1 MPRRRVSIKRDI
13 LPDPKYNSILVA
25 QFVNVMMRSGKKSIS
40 QRILYDSF
48 GIIEQKSNEDGL
60 VVFRQ
65 AINNAKPLL
74 EIRSRRVGGATYQ
87 IPVDVRPERRTT
99 LAIRWLI
106 QAAPI
111 KLCLSAWP
119 GKLSMR
125 LISKGVPCGGR
136 MSKLVWPKPIEPL
149 RISVGEITG
158 F

>member
-1 MPRRRVSIKRDI
+1 MARRRDSIKREI
-13 LPDPKYNSILVA
+13 LPDPRYNSKLVA

-48 GIIEQKSNEDGL
+48 DIIEQKSSEDGL

-87 IPVDVRPERRTT
+87 VPVDVRPERRTT

-106 QAAPI
+106 QAA
-111 KLCLSAWP
+111 
-119 GKLSMR
+119 R
-125 LISKGVPCGGR
+125 GR
-136 MSKLVWPKPIEPL
+136 SDKTMAERVA
-149 RISVGEITG
+149 GEIIDAFNNQG
-158 F
+158 GAMRRKDEQARMAEANRAFAHFRW

>member
-1 MPRRRVSIKRDI
+1 MARRRDSIKREI
-13 LPDPKYNSILVA
+13 LPDPRYNSKLVA

-48 GIIEQKSNEDGL
+48 DIIEQKSSEDGL

-87 IPVDVRPERRTT
+87 VPVDVRPERRTT

-106 QAAPI
+106 QAARSRND
-111 KLCLSAWP
+111 KTMAE
-119 GKLSMR
+119 R
-125 LISKGVPCGGR
+125 VA
-136 MSKLVWPKPIEPL
+136 
-149 RISVGEITG
+149 GEIIDAFNNQG
-158 F
+158 GAMRRKAEQARMAEANRAFAHFRW

>member
-1 MPRRRVSIKRDI
+1 MARRRDSIKREI
-13 LPDPKYNSILVA
+13 LPDPQYNSKLVA

-48 GIIEQKSNEDGL
+48 DIIEQKSSEDGL

-87 IPVDVRPERRTT
+87 GPVDVSPERRTT

-106 QAAPI
+106 QAARSRND
-111 KLCLSAWP
+111 KTMAE
-119 GKLSMR
+119 R
-125 LISKGVPCGGR
+125 VA
-136 MSKLVWPKPIEPL
+136 
-149 RISVGEITG
+149 GEIIDAFNNQG
-158 F
+158 GAMRRKDEQARMAEANRAFAHFRW

>member
-1 MPRRRVSIKRDI
+1 MARRRDTIKREI
-13 LPDPKYNSILVA
+13 LPDPRYNSKLVA

-48 GIIEQKSNEDGL
+48 DIIEQKSSEDGL

-87 IPVDVRPERRTT
+87 VPVDVRPERRTT

-106 QAAPI
+106 QAARSRND
-111 KLCLSAWP
+111 KTMAE
-119 GKLSMR
+119 R
-125 LISKGVPCGGR
+125 VA
-136 MSKLVWPKPIEPL
+136 
-149 RISVGEITG
+149 GEIIDAFNNQG
-158 F
+158 GAMRRKDEQARMAEANRAFAHFRW

>member
-1 MPRRRVSIKRDI
+1 MARRRDSIKREI
-13 LPDPKYNSILVA
+13 LPDPQYNSKLVA

-48 GIIEQKSNEDGL
+48 DIIEQKSSEDGL

-87 IPVDVRPERRTT
+87 VPVDVRPERRTT

-106 QAAPI
+106 QAARSRND
-111 KLCLSAWP
+111 KTMAE
-119 GKLSMR
+119 R
-125 LISKGVPCGGR
+125 VA
-136 MSKLVWPKPIEPL
+136 
-149 RISVGEITG
+149 GEIIDAFNNQVG
-158 F
+158 AMRKKDEQARMAEANRAFAHFRW

>member
-1 MPRRRVSIKRDI
+1 MARRRDSIKREI
-13 LPDPKYNSILVA
+13 LPDPRYNSKLVA

-48 GIIEQKSNEDGL
+48 DLIEQKSSEDGL

-87 IPVDVRPERRTT
+87 VPVDVRPERRTT

-106 QAAPI
+106 QAARSRND
-111 KLCLSAWP
+111 KTMAE
-119 GKLSMR
+119 R
-125 LISKGVPCGGR
+125 VA
-136 MSKLVWPKPIEPL
+136 
-149 RISVGEITG
+149 GEIIDAFNNQG
-158 F
+158 GAMRRKDEQARMAEANRAFAHFRW